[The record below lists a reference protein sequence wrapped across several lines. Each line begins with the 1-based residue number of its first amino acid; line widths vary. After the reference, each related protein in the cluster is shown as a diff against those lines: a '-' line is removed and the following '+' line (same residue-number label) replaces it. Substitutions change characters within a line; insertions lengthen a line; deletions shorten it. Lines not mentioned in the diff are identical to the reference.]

1 MKKSF
6 LMLGVAVAALASC
19 SNEEVVDMPQSRA
32 IQFETFVNHSTRSSV
47 TETTEENLNKFFVFG
62 NYGEDTWTPVYTNV
76 EVTGGNVGDQSGWNP
91 VQTAYWQ
98 SGEKYRFG
106 AYSDGNSKIENEN
119 VDFIEGE
126 QKLTFTDYT
135 ANNAKDLI
143 VAIPDEKT
151 AQASDNTPVG
161 LSFYHMLSQVKFTFT
176 NTDSH
181 DYIMKIENIKVNAV
195 QTATGTAT
203 YKVEKP
209 TIAWETASV
218 PKADYDFETIEDIA
232 EPVKDDSHST
242 TCFVIPQDN
251 TELSVS
257 FTAIFSD
264 KSGKIAENNFTGKLN
279 YQGDKEGTE
288 KGKWTPGFRYNYTVE
303 INGSKIDPDLK
314 QQVIEFKVDAVEDW
328 TDVDQTPVTPNEV
341 GE

>member
-1 MKKSF
+1 MF
-6 LMLGVAVAALASC
+6 LQGNTFAPEKAC
-19 SNEEVVDMPQSRA
+19 PDGQSRRRRD
-32 IQFETFVNHSTRSSV
+32 FHTKGKRRGKKGD
-47 TETTEENLNKFFVFG
+47 L
-62 NYGEDTWTPVYTNV
+62 PV
-76 EVTGGNVGDQSGWNP
+76 
-91 VQTAYWQ
+91 A
-98 SGEKYRFG
+98 G
-106 AYSDGNSKIENEN
+106 AK
-119 VDFIEGE
+119 
-126 QKLTFTDYT
+126 
-135 ANNAKDLI
+135 
-143 VAIPDEKT
+143 
-151 AQASDNTPVG
+151 
-161 LSFYHMLSQVKFTFT
+161 
-176 NTDSH
+176 
-181 DYIMKIENIKVNAV
+181 
-195 QTATGTAT
+195 
-203 YKVEKP
+203 
-209 TIAWETASV
+209 
-218 PKADYDFETIEDIA
+218 EDIA